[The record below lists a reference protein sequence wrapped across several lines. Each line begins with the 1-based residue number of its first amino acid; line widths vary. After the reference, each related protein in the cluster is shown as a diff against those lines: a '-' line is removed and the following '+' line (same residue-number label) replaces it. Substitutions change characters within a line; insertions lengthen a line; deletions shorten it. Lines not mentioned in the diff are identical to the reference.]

1 MCYDKLTT
9 FLSESREKL
18 ENHKLFTVQ
27 FNNLVISLNT
37 ARNTRN
43 NFRVHCFLNMIV
55 NR

>member
-1 MCYDKLTT
+1 MCYDKLKT

-37 ARNTRN
+37 ARTTRN
-43 NFRVHCFLNMIV
+43 NLRVHCFLNMIV
-55 NR
+55 NH